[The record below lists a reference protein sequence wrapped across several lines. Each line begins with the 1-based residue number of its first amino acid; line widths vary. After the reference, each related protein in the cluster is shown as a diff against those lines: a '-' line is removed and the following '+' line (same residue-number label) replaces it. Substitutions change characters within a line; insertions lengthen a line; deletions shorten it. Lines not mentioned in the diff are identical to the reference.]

1 MTKYSKAIVL
11 RPLQYLQDTDSD
23 NVQDLQYI
31 AAVEDPGDTLEIIAA
46 KACNEAH
53 KADWG
58 LGLKRKDYTCLGV
71 INSNG
76 LYVPFLN
83 RTFP

>member
-1 MTKYSKAIVL
+1 MTKYSKVIVL
-11 RPLQYLQDTDSD
+11 RPLQYLQDNGSD

-31 AAVEDPGDTLEIIAA
+31 AFVEDSDDTLEVIAA
-46 KACNEAH
+46 KACNEAYQ
-53 KADWG
+53 ADRG

-71 INSNG
+71 IKANG
-76 LYVPFLN
+76 GYLPFLN